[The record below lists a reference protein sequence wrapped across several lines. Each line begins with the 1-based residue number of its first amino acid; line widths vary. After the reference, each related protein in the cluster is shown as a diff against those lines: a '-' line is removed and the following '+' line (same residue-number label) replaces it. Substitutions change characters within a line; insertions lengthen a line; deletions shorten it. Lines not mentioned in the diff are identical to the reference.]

1 MNGDVGLASS
11 TSDGSTFFVDIPF
24 VEPDA
29 WVVDRRSPSSIPEP
43 NQRKRQS
50 A

>member
-1 MNGDVGLASS
+1 MNGDVGLVSS
-11 TSDGSTFFVDIPF
+11 SNEGSTFFVDIPF

-29 WVVDRRSPSSIPEP
+29 WVVERRSSLSIPQSS
-43 NQRKRQS
+43 QRKKQR